1 MLIALGLRYFGYT
14 PPGGVTGAVQMVA
27 DASIPM
33 LLLALG
39 IQLGYAKRIRLSG
52 VVIVAVV
59 LKLLVVPLLAWGMRW
74 LIGLRGLGLQS
85 LVLALSMPTAVNVLL
100 FGLQYERDVDSLASI
115 VALSTFAS
123 LATITAILAN
133 IAIFT

>member
-1 MLIALGLRYFGYT
+1 MIG
-14 PPGGVTGAVQMVA
+14 
-27 DASIPM
+27 
-33 LLLALG
+33 
-39 IQLGYAKRIRLSG
+39 
-52 VVIVAVV
+52 AVV
-59 LKLLVVPLLAWGMRW
+59 LKLLVVPLLAWGIGW

-100 FGLQYERDVDSLASI
+100 FGLEYERDVDSLASI

>member
-1 MLIALGLRYFGYT
+1 
-14 PPGGVTGAVQMVA
+14 MVA

-59 LKLLVVPLLAWGMRW
+59 LKLLVVPLLAWGIGW